1 MKNPIDLNSQKYIS
15 RFNRDFYSEKD
26 EFTYIG
32 DGELGGKAHGLAF
45 IKERIISHYS
55 NTGQEFAPFTV
66 NVPRLVVIT
75 TRFFDL
81 FMDQNDLYDIAFSD
95 LSDERLAHHF
105 LKAELPV
112 NLVGDLR
119 ALIAAV
125 HAPLAVRSSSL
136 LEDSLSSPFAGVYE
150 TKMIPNNQPEADSR
164 FQKLTEAIKFVYAS
178 VFFNNAKSYIKA
190 TPHSLK
196 DEKMA
201 VIIQE
206 VVGRQHYDRFYPD
219 ISGVTRSFNF
229 YPTGDARPEEGVVNL
244 ALGLGK
250 TIVDGGV
257 VWTYSPQYPE
267 ISPPY
272 NSINELLK
280 QTQLDFWAVNMG
292 SPPAYDPF
300 KETEYL
306 VKPTLK
312 EAEYDNT
319 LRYIASTYDYESDRI
334 NIGTG
339 MPGPRIINFAPIL
352 QTELPPLNKLIKS
365 ILAFCEEIFA
375 ARVEIEFAV
384 TIEPGSKKSA
394 RFGFLQ
400 VRPMAISDEMVE
412 VQEDE
417 LTPGNVFAASH
428 TAMGNGSAQGIQD
441 IVYVDPDTFNLKNS
455 KAIATEIF
463 PINRRLLE
471 AGTPYLLIGF
481 GRWGSVD
488 PWLGIPVDWGHI
500 SGAKV
505 IVESQIAGVNIDLS
519 QGSHFFHNLSNLG
532 ILYLSLKQG
541 DNFPIDW
548 RWLKEQQIV
557 QDGEYV
563 KHVRLKSPLTIKVD
577 GRKRLGVILK

>member
-32 DGELGGKAHGLAF
+32 DGELGGKAHGLAY
-45 IKERIISHYS
+45 IKEKIISHYS
-55 NTGQEFAPFTV
+55 NAGQEFAPFTV

-81 FMDQNDLYDIAFSD
+81 FMEQNDLYDVAFSD
-95 LSDERLAHHF
+95 ISDERLAHHF
-105 LKAELPV
+105 LKAQLPV

-136 LEDSLSSPFAGVYE
+136 LEDSLSSPFAGIYE
-150 TKMIPNNQPEADSR
+150 TKMIPNNQPEADTR
-164 FQKLTEAIKFVYAS
+164 FQKLAEAIKFVYAS

-229 YPTGDARPEEGVVNL
+229 YPTGGARPEEGVVNL

-250 TIVDGGV
+250 AIVDGGL

-272 NSINELLK
+272 NSINDLLK

-292 SPPAYDPF
+292 APPAYDPF

-319 LRYIASTYDYESDRI
+319 LRYIASTYDYEADRI
-334 NIGTG
+334 NIGAA

-352 QTELPPLNKLIKS
+352 QTELLPLNKLIKS
-365 ILAFCEEIFA
+365 ILAFCEETFA

-412 VQEDE
+412 VQEAE

-428 TAMGNGSAQGIQD
+428 KAMGNGSVLGIQD
-441 IVYVDPDTFNLKNS
+441 IVYVDPDAFNLKNT
-455 KAIATEIF
+455 KATAAEIF

-481 GRWGSVD
+481 GRWGSSD

-505 IVESQIAGVNIDLS
+505 IVESQLAGVNVDLS

-532 ILYLSLKQG
+532 ILYFSLEQG

-548 RWLKEQQIV
+548 LWLKEQQVV
-557 QDGEYV
+557 QEGQYV

-577 GRKRLGVILK
+577 GRKRFGVILK